1 MLHNLMIVEPTCG
14 PCGRIRRCKAVSTVE
29 GELTK
34 QNLTTNAVQL
44 ILNSTRATDIPNIL
58 KQLGDAQQDH
68 LMAYLYKGMAAV
80 GKAGGQGDASGSV
93 LLNWHEKVCYHILRL
108 LQTSNSV
115 QQTVWCSLWRL
126 WKAALYIRDT
136 DGAVDRD
143 CWRGLHRASHD

>member
-1 MLHNLMIVEPTCG
+1 MEQCA
-14 PCGRIRRCKAVSTVE
+14 RARRCNAVLS
-29 GELTK
+29 GGGQLTE

-93 LLNWHEKVCYHILRL
+93 LLNWHEKVR
-108 LQTSNSV
+108 
-115 QQTVWCSLWRL
+115 
-126 WKAALYIRDT
+126 
-136 DGAVDRD
+136 
-143 CWRGLHRASHD
+143 